1 MQIAWMQ
8 FDHRYVKQSKFFTA
22 MNCILVRP
30 SSPIAGDISVPGDK
44 SISHRAVIL
53 GALAQGETIVEG
65 NLPSEDVLAT
75 IEAFR
80 SCGIEIEVDGQT
92 ALIHGKGLY
101 GLQKPAKPID
111 CGNSGTA
118 MRLLMGVFAG
128 QEFSSVLVGDES
140 LTKRPMKRV
149 AEPLARMGANIALSG
164 TGTAPV
170 IIDSVDQL
178 KSVNWRSSVASA
190 QVKSA
195 ILLAGLYAK
204 GRTTV
209 SEPHPTRDHTELM
222 LAKFG
227 YEIQRADSTAS
238 ITGQQEKAGTRI
250 VVPGDFSSAAFFIL
264 GALLHPNSDLTIRN
278 VGMNPLRT
286 GFKTVMDRSANG
298 AIQVSNWR
306 DNHGEPSADIRI
318 RGAEKLTKVSIEPD
332 EVPGMID
339 ELPLLAIA
347 GAFADGESS
356 IRHCQE
362 LRVKESDRIHST
374 ATGLQQLN
382 ARVREV
388 PDGWTVN
395 GGSLNGGEVD
405 SFKDHRIA
413 MGFAMAATRAKN
425 KVLIRDTDCILT
437 SFPGFEQ
444 LAMQVGVDLE
454 VCQYYMK

>member
-1 MQIAWMQ
+1 M
-8 FDHRYVKQSKFFTA
+8 S
-22 MNCILVRP
+22 CILIRP
-30 SSPIAGDISVPGDK
+30 SSPIAGDIKVPGDK

-53 GALAQGETIVEG
+53 GALAQGETSVHGI
-65 NLPSEDVLAT
+65 LLSEDVLAT

-101 GLQKPAKPID
+101 GLQKPAKPIH

-118 MRLLMGVFAG
+118 MRLLMGVLAG
-128 QEFSSVLVGDES
+128 QKFSSVLVGDES
-140 LTKRPMKRV
+140 LTGRPMKRV
-149 AEPLARMGANIALSG
+149 AEPLAKMGANITLSES
-164 TGTAPV
+164 GTAPV
-170 IIDSVDQL
+170 MIHPVKQL
-178 KSVNWRSSVASA
+178 TPTVWQSSVASA

-222 LAKFG
+222 LEKFG

-238 ITGQQEKAGTRI
+238 ITGQQEKVGTRI

-264 GALLHPNSDLTIRN
+264 GALLHSESDLTIRN

-298 AIQVSNWR
+298 AIRVSSWYDSR
-306 DNHGEPSADIRI
+306 GEPSADIRI
-318 RGAEKLTKVSIEPD
+318 RGAKQMAAVSIEPE

-347 GAFADGESS
+347 GAFAEGESS

-374 ATGLQQLN
+374 TAGLQQLN
-382 ARVREV
+382 ARVKEV
-388 PDGWTVN
+388 PDGWIVN
-395 GGSLNGGEVD
+395 GGSLSGGEVD

-413 MGFAMAATRAKN
+413 MGFTMAATRAKD
-425 KVLIRDTDCILT
+425 KVLIRDTDCIAT

-454 VCQYYMK
+454 V